1 MSTETPIKVSVA
13 DVCYSEFQIQRANYE
28 IAKRFEGLE
37 IQTRPPRSDPLRL
50 HKQLYKI
57 VESEDNAEVSSDHQ
71 DR

>member
-37 IQTRPPRSDPLRL
+37 IPRSDPLRL
-50 HKQLYKI
+50 QKQLYKI